1 MPFPQCQ
8 KEEGWREAPVQ
19 GPDRTPFYQELSNR
33 ALNII
38 VMQNKEGRVSLCLRK
53 SCEIPEL
60 GCNVRYVFCQP
71 ISIFPACHVDS
82 KRIKE
87 VTEGTEH

>member
-1 MPFPQCQ
+1 MSQ
-8 KEEGWREAPVQ
+8 KE
-19 GPDRTPFYQELSNR
+19 
-33 ALNII
+33 
-38 VMQNKEGRVSLCLRK
+38 

-60 GCNVRYVFCQP
+60 GHNVPCVFCQP